1 MVFVEYLVKVDE
13 KGRIVIPKEVREK
26 LGIRGAMKMVIEGD
40 KILLIPINVDKD
52 KYKGIFKV
60 DWGSKDVDEILKEAI
75 EERKKKWLKDIST

>member
-1 MVFVEYLVKVDE
+1 MEYLVKVNE

-26 LGIRGAMKMVIEGD
+26 LGIRGAVRMVIEGD

-52 KYKGIFKV
+52 KYIGIFKV

-75 EERKKKWLKDIST
+75 EERSRKWLKDIST

>member
-1 MVFVEYLVKVDE
+1 MEYLVKVDE

-26 LGIRGAMKMVIEGD
+26 LGIRGVVRMVIEGD
-40 KILLIPINVDKD
+40 KILLIPISVDKD

-75 EERKKKWLKDIST
+75 EERSRKWLKDIST